1 MVKFLSDN
9 ADVLRTKLRTLYNLR
24 LSAASAVALISARQT
39 LVLVAQNA
47 FSVASKGPCFFDGLV
62 SNVCCIQL
70 LVIWQSYDNV
80 INCIMT
86 KTMLS

>member
-47 FSVASKGPCFFDGLV
+47 FSVASKGPCFF
-62 SNVCCIQL
+62 
-70 LVIWQSYDNV
+70 
-80 INCIMT
+80 
-86 KTMLS
+86 

>member
-47 FSVASKGPCFFDGLV
+47 FSVASKGPCFFWRPSFKRMLYSV
-62 SNVCCIQL
+62 TC
-70 LVIWQSYDNV
+70 Y
-80 INCIMT
+80 MT
-86 KTMLS
+86 ILW